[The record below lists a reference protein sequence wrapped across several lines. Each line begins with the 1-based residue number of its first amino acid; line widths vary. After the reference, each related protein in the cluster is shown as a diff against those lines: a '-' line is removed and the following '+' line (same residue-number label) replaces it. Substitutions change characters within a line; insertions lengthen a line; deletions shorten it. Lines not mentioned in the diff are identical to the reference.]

1 MLKNG
6 IRLPSFRKE
15 YTKYPFVVDKT
26 EFVEEYESIIL
37 PKIEE
42 ILHLISSDLVE
53 SEIFTKLIIEYGLR
67 SIELDEMIDEM
78 QERLI
83 MLYDIAISLH
93 VPTLLEVLRIQKAYQ
108 HE

>member
-1 MLKNG
+1 M
-6 IRLPSFRKE
+6 
-15 YTKYPFVVDKT
+15 
-26 EFVEEYESIIL
+26 
-37 PKIEE
+37 
-42 ILHLISSDLVE
+42 
-53 SEIFTKLIIEYGLR
+53 IIEYGLR